1 MSDPFA
7 AGSVSLR
14 LYPHDLPAAEL
25 LEEMLEQ
32 ARCAEAVGFDGIM
45 VSEHHGGFPGYLP
58 NPLQMAGWMLE
69 VTSTVWV
76 AACPLLPLLRPTA
89 IVAEEVAWLAA
100 RHTGRVGVGFAAGAL
115 PLDFELAGV
124 PFDEGR
130 IGPRFAAALALL
142 ADALGRGIAPGPLAG
157 DRAIARCASAPVPVI
172 SAAASPAAARRA
184 ASLGCGIILDSMAGS
199 DRTRRLVDAYR
210 GAGGA
215 GPRIVVRR
223 VWVGEPPGARV
234 ADQMALYRSYAASSA
249 VSRWGADELVTSA
262 DPGDIAERLSG
273 FCRTTGCD
281 VLNVRVHMV
290 GLEPEQAREQIGA
303 LADVVAAVDLG

>member
-7 AGSVSLR
+7 AGSISLR
-14 LYPHDLPAAEL
+14 LYPHDLPAREL
-25 LEEMLEQ
+25 VREMLEQ

-69 VTSTVWV
+69 ATSTVWV

-100 RHTGRVGVGFAAGAL
+100 RHPGRMGVGFAAGAL

-124 PFDEGR
+124 PFDDGR
-130 IGPRFAAALALL
+130 VGPRFAAALETL
-142 ADALGRGIAPGPLAG
+142 ADALGRGVAQGPLAG
-157 DRAIARCASAPVPVI
+157 DQAVRRCGTSPVSVI
-172 SAAASPAAARRA
+172 SAASSPAACRRA
-184 ASLGCGIILDSMAGS
+184 AALGCGIILDSMAGV

-210 GAGGA
+210 DAGGV

-249 VSRWGADELVTSA
+249 MSQWGADELVTST
-262 DPGDIAERLSG
+262 DPENIAERLG
-273 FCRTTGCD
+273 EFCRSTGCD
-281 VLNVRVHMV
+281 VLNIRVHMA
-290 GLEPEQAREQIGA
+290 GLEPEQARTQIAA
-303 LADVVAAVDLG
+303 LADVIAAVDLG